1 MNKEIKVTL
10 LDLYIG
16 YACTAIVM
24 YAIGGVSYHLG
35 KTKGKIEICDRVN
48 ELLEKHD
55 L

>member
-24 YAIGGVSYHLG
+24 YAIGGVAYHIG
-35 KTKGKIEICDRVN
+35 KTKGKVETCDRVN
-48 ELLEKHD
+48 ALLEKHS